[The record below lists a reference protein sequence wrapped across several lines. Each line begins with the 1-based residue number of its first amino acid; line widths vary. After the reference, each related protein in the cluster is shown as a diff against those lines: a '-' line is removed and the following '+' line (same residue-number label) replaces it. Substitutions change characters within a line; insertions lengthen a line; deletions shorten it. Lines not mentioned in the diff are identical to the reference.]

1 MIIQITNKSKNFYAH
16 LGKVF
21 GSREVQRKTGD
32 RFYDDDDKKWYIY
45 YKKGDPVAFVGVLN
59 GVIKN
64 VWSEERSLLIEVLK
78 EVKKKETIQ
87 ESVVPIIFQ
96 KEYEAAGFNIIGN
109 GLKNFIRIRGAE
121 NE

>member
-21 GSREVQRKTGD
+21 GSREVENKTGD
-32 RFYDDDDKKWYIY
+32 RFYDDDNKVWYIY
-45 YKKGDPVAFVGVLN
+45 YDKGSPAAFVSVVV

-64 VWSEERSLLIEVLK
+64 VWSEDLKMLESTLK
-78 EVKKKETIQ
+78 EVNKKEKIT
-87 ESVVPIIFQ
+87 ESVVPIIF
-96 KEYEAAGFNIIGN
+96 KETYEKSGYKVLGN
-109 GLKNFIRIRGAE
+109 GYKNFIRIRGVR